1 MHIQTIHIYG
11 VANDSKKIGG
21 KKGRVDLEGNNN
33 WLRIGALQCYHF
45 FLQCTIL
52 FTCEYFIHSE
62 DCLTL
67 VFLHANFMRILPR
80 FS

>member
-33 WLRIGALQCYHF
+33 WLRIRELQCYHF
-45 FLQCTIL
+45 FFFCNVLSCLRVSIS
-52 FTCEYFIHSE
+52 FI
-62 DCLTL
+62 
-67 VFLHANFMRILPR
+67 ARIA
-80 FS
+80 